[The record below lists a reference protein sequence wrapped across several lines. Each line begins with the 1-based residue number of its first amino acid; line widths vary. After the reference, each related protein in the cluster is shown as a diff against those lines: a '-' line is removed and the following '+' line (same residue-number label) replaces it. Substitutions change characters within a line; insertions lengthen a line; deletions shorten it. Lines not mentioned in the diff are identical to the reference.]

1 MSATAVIDKA
11 PPPRTAAER
20 PVAAMSRNMAV
31 DAYRGLVM
39 LLMMGEVMQFWHVME
54 GVSRQR
60 LLAHPRLSTRA
71 RRVGRHEPA

>member
-39 LLMMGEVMQFWHVME
+39 LLMMGEVMQFSGCTQ
-54 GVSRQR
+54 GVSQQC
-60 LLAHPRLSTRA
+60 LLAHPGL
-71 RRVGRHEPA
+71 